1 MSEDLANVV
10 EIDVGAAR
18 EGNWL
23 HRRQAKCKRQ
33 VAFVVGQVWTLTLLL
48 RHPLVPW
55 PAKAVAGCTAAYLLS
70 PIQLIPTFIPIIGQ
84 LDDLLVLY
92 LGMKLVR
99 KMTPGRILAEC
110 DAQAQSPVFSP
121 QMENE
126 QLPWGGNHAG
136 RHSIGTNTPSIVC
149 IPSPATKT
157 WGSRVLKQKERIVSV
172 SIVLFLVF
180 LGGCSGFF
188 VDPTLTGIVVAPPT
202 PSIIQNTTLQL
213 TAAGTY
219 DDGSSKTLTGSAL
232 WSTSDANVATVS
244 SSGILKGL
252 SAGTSSITAS
262 SGTVSGSTTV
272 VVTVAGLASIQVTP
286 TSASTLSGQTQQFQA
301 MGTLQNGQQQDI
313 TNSVTWNSS
322 KPLVATIDAT
332 GLATAK
338 IVTAGSTTD
347 ITATS
352 GNIVSNT
359 AILGVSP

>member
-1 MSEDLANVV
+1 
-10 EIDVGAAR
+10 
-18 EGNWL
+18 
-23 HRRQAKCKRQ
+23 
-33 VAFVVGQVWTLTLLL
+33 
-48 RHPLVPW
+48 
-55 PAKAVAGCTAAYLLS
+55 
-70 PIQLIPTFIPIIGQ
+70 
-84 LDDLLVLY
+84 
-92 LGMKLVR
+92 
-99 KMTPGRILAEC
+99 
-110 DAQAQSPVFSP
+110 
-121 QMENE
+121 
-126 QLPWGGNHAG
+126 
-136 RHSIGTNTPSIVC
+136 
-149 IPSPATKT
+149 
-157 WGSRVLKQKERIVSV
+157 
-172 SIVLFLVF
+172 
-180 LGGCSGFF
+180 
-188 VDPTLTGIVVAPPT
+188 
-202 PSIIQNTTLQL
+202 L